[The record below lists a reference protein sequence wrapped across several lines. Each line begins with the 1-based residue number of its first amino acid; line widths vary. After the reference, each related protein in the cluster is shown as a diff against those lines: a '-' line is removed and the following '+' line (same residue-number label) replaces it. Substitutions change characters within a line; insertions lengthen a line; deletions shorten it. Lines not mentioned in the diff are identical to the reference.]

1 MFTVHVYCTGSD
13 SKTKESHKNKQTKI
27 SELKKYIYC
36 IFILF
41 YSPNQEKM
49 DRDIIGSSAK
59 LIQEY
64 TAILSVSYPLDIDK

>member
-1 MFTVHVYCTGSD
+1 
-13 SKTKESHKNKQTKI
+13 
-27 SELKKYIYC
+27 
-36 IFILF
+36 
-41 YSPNQEKM
+41 M